1 LEKLTFK
8 KSQLSV
14 EMELQEL
21 LAFVKETQGALK
33 WDSASLIRVGGQ
45 LAVKVNGIKNLS
57 GQEKQALICQILKT
71 VLEDVEKKE
80 KSETTV
86 EEEKAAIAQQFAS
99 LRKTV
104 DEVLPASLDLAL
116 AAARGKLD
124 LKKVKMSVW
133 VKYFSCCAKSVVT
146 ALASSNV
153 ISQAQAKQ
161 ATDALAAVEVKA
173 AVAAEAADAG
183 CEGPAAAGC
192 EGPAAAANAEEDKTK
207 FEQEN
212 PMRTAIQEE
221 AKTES
226 QSEQTSAT
234 A

>member
-1 LEKLTFK
+1 
-8 KSQLSV
+8 
-14 EMELQEL
+14 MELQEL

-153 ISQAQAKQ
+153 ISQAQARQ

-173 AVAAEAADAG
+173 AVAAEAAD
-183 CEGPAAAGC
+183 AGC

>member
-1 LEKLTFK
+1 LEKLTLK
-8 KSQLSV
+8 KSQLPL

-57 GQEKQALICQILKT
+57 GQEKQTLICQVLKT

-146 ALASSNV
+146 ALVSNNV

-161 ATDALAAVEVKA
+161 ATDALAAVEERA
-173 AVAAEAADAG
+173 AVAAEAADAAKA
-183 CEGPAAAGC
+183 EKAGC
-192 EGPAAAANAEEDKTK
+192 EGPEEEDKTK

>member
-1 LEKLTFK
+1 
-8 KSQLSV
+8 
-14 EMELQEL
+14 
-21 LAFVKETQGALK
+21 
-33 WDSASLIRVGGQ
+33 
-45 LAVKVNGIKNLS
+45 VKVNGIKNLS

-146 ALASSNV
+146 ALVSNNV

-161 ATDALAAVEVKA
+161 ATDALAAVEERA
-173 AVAAEAADAG
+173 AVAAEAADAANAVA
-183 CEGPAAAGC
+183 EKAVAEKAVAEKAGC
-192 EGPAAAANAEEDKTK
+192 EGPAEEDKTK

>member
-1 LEKLTFK
+1 
-8 KSQLSV
+8 
-14 EMELQEL
+14 MELQEL

-57 GQEKQALICQILKT
+57 GQEKQTLICQVLKT

-146 ALASSNV
+146 ALVSNNV

-161 ATDALAAVEVKA
+161 ATDALAAVEERA
-173 AVAAEAADAG
+173 AVAAEAADAAKA
-183 CEGPAAAGC
+183 EKAGC
-192 EGPAAAANAEEDKTK
+192 EGPEEEDKTK